1 MFILQ
6 PFTPCQTQSTSR
18 FMFPSASVSQTAARG
33 RALTLWEWVSVV
45 GLTNASK
52 LGSDTH
58 KEDVGAVNH
67 LFILNSSKTGSYF
80 QITIYST
87 LFEKLRE

>member
-6 PFTPCQTQSTSR
+6 LFTPCQTQSTST
-18 FMFPSASVSQTAARG
+18 FMFPSASVSQTAATG
-33 RALTLWEWVSVV
+33 RALTLWERVTVV
-45 GLTNASK
+45 GFTNSSQ

-58 KEDVGAVNH
+58 REAVGAVNH
-67 LFILNSSKTGSYF
+67 LFILNSSKTGSYY

-87 LFEKLRE
+87 LLYLRG